1 MAAVNVSDLKAMKK
15 ALKTYSPEL
24 YKSMN
29 VEIKGALKVIQ
40 TTARGYV
47 RPSYSG
53 LSNFN
58 RGTGF
63 MHYDPTAVKR
73 GIVITIGSSSRSSK
87 GWRGSYGIFNR
98 NAVGAIIET
107 AGRKNPNGQAWDPK
121 STSKSKSHSFNP
133 NAGEHFIAALNN
145 GSGNIKTYDRNP
157 NHRGRLV
164 FRAALEDQ
172 GKTKAAILNAVQKA
186 NAAFHANYER
196 NR

>member
-1 MAAVNVSDLKAMKK
+1 MAAVNVKDLTAMKK

-47 RPSYSG
+47 QPSYSG

-58 RGTGF
+58 KGTGF

-73 GIVITIGSSSRSSK
+73 GIVISIGASRRNGN
-87 GWRGSYGIFNR
+87 GWRASYGIFNR
-98 NAVGAIIET
+98 NAMGAIIET
-107 AGRKNPNGQAWDPK
+107 AGRKNPNGQPWDPK
-121 STSKSKSHSFNP
+121 STSKGKSHSFNP
-133 NAGEHFIAALNN
+133 NAGEQFIAALNN
-145 GSGNIKTYDRNP
+145 GSGNIKNYDKNP

-164 FRAALEDQ
+164 FRAGVEDQ
-172 GKTKAAILNAVQKA
+172 GRTKTAILQAVQKA
-186 NAAFHANYER
+186 NAAFHSNYEAGR
-196 NR
+196 